1 MSDHNIRRIIRESGV
16 LEAMKPPQEIH
27 MQHAVGQVV
36 DRSGTML
43 PNAIKPFLTPRT
55 YRFWLPGSAVSAGR
69 DRIARAGT
77 IVRLD
82 AHAGTPPTDGTCVI
96 ELRGTGTDV
105 LATVTIA
112 PGEHIGESKG
122 LQVGVNAGL
131 WVAAF
136 VVNANGA
143 EDLSIVVTQQ
153 LR

>member
-55 YRFWLPGSAVSAGR
+55 YRFWLPGTAVSAGR

-77 IVRLD
+77 VVRLD
-82 AHAGTPPTDGTCVI
+82 AHAGTPPSGGTCVI
-96 ELRGTGTDV
+96 ELRGTGADV
-105 LATVTIA
+105 LAIVTI
-112 PGEHIGESKG
+112 PLGEHTGESTG
-122 LQVGVNAGL
+122 LQVPVNAGL
-131 WVAAF
+131 WIAAF

-143 EDLSIVVTQQ
+143 QDLSVVVTQQ

>member
-1 MSDHNIRRIIRESGV
+1 MSDHIIRRIIRESGV
-16 LEAMKPPQEIH
+16 LEEMKPPQEIA
-27 MQHAVGQVV
+27 MQHAVSQVV

-43 PNAIKPFLTPRT
+43 PSAIKPFLTPRT

-77 IVRLD
+77 VVRLD
-82 AHAGTPPTDGTCVI
+82 AHAGTPPSGGTCVI
-96 ELRGTGTDV
+96 ELRGTGADV